1 MKYIFI
7 ALAAIVLA
15 SAGWHYR
22 HGFSEL
28 GASDSIRPKPI
39 VFDNGTVRD
48 YTPASQASGAVA
60 QIHQSPGL
68 MRKCVK
74 GIEVTYTN
82 FACPQGFK
90 EKTVASD
97 RVTVL
102 TDQRVAQPTQAAQG
116 AGGKPP
122 LRQALDVSVDEGAKE
137 RAIERAMGSGS
148 R

>member
-7 ALAAIVLA
+7 SIAALVLA

-22 HGFSEL
+22 HGFSQL
-28 GASDSIRPKPI
+28 AAVDSVRPKPI

-48 YTPASQASGAVA
+48 YTPASQASGVA
-60 QIHQSPGL
+60 AQVQQSPGS

-74 GIEVTYTN
+74 GSEVTYTN

-90 EKTVASD
+90 EKAVATD

-102 TDQRVAQPTQAAQG
+102 TDQKVVQPTQAPDGTA
-116 AGGKPP
+116 GKPV
-122 LRQALDVSVDEGAKE
+122 LSRALDVRVDEGAKD